1 MRLEGKVAIAAAV
14 VLAVSAP
21 EGCSPPAPRS
31 EAAPVG
37 AVAQA
42 RRAVDTVLG
51 QIDAFKRDDFTAAYR
66 FASSTIKGLFD
77 REAFEL
83 MVRGGYPEIA
93 SPAGARVLD
102 QGTASTGREYVIL
115 RVHGK
120 SGAAVEAL
128 YELVQED
135 GDWKIDAVVTRPAR
149 EAI

>member
-1 MRLEGKVAIAAAV
+1 MRHVVIAAAV
-14 VLAVSAP
+14 ALAVTAP
-21 EGCSPPAPRS
+21 GACSPPAPRS

-66 FASSTIKGLFD
+66 FASSTIKQQFD
-77 REAFEL
+77 REAFER

-93 SPAGARVLD
+93 APAEARVLD
-102 QGTASTGREYVIL
+102 QGAASTGREYVIL
-115 RVHGK
+115 RVRGK
-120 SGAAVEAL
+120 SGTAVEAL

-135 GDWKIDAVVTRPAR
+135 GDWKIDGVVTRPAS

>member
-1 MRLEGKVAIAAAV
+1 MRHVVIAVALA
-14 VLAVSAP
+14 LAVGAP
-21 EGCSPPAPRS
+21 GACSPPAPRS
-31 EAAPVG
+31 EAAPVE

-42 RRAVDTVLG
+42 ARAVDTVLG

-66 FASSTIKGLFD
+66 FASSTIKQLFD
-77 REAFEL
+77 REAFER

-93 SPAGARVLD
+93 APAEARVLD
-102 QGTASTGREYVIL
+102 QGGVAAGREFVIL
-115 RVHGK
+115 RVRGK
-120 SGAAVEAL
+120 SGTAVEAL